1 MGPTAILEVSVAD
14 FYYGVV
20 ENIDDPLGAGRVKV
34 RVHGIHPMSKQQT
47 PTEDLPWASPLHP
60 TTSPAKAGVGFGGV
74 GVVVGSD
81 VMVVFRDQG
90 HFQQPIILGTLPGLH
105 AGEEG
110 SSIQAA
116 KDGTPRE
123 SDLGRL
129 ATGNLT
135 DKTIIK
141 TKNDSVT
148 KTEGDLVISEPKS
161 PYAAKYPANKTYV
174 TPGGHVIELDDTAG
188 AERIH
193 IYHKS
198 GSFSE
203 IHPDG
208 TNVVRTVGNTYS
220 INKQTLNVTV
230 GTDENVHVGGNSNE
244 FVGGNEVVN
253 IGGNQ
258 TETVKGNVSI
268 TVNGTTNVKSNGT
281 MNIESGADIH
291 MKSGGSF
298 TVNAGGDITMNG
310 STINLN

>member
-1 MGPTAILEVSVAD
+1 MSD
-14 FYYGVV
+14 FKFGIV
-20 ENIDDPLGAGRVKV
+20 EDINDPLMIGRVRV
-34 RVHGIHPMSKQQT
+34 RVEGIHSQSKQQL
-47 PTEDLPWASPLHP
+47 PTNDLPWSSPLHP
-60 TTSPAKAGVGFGGV
+60 ITSAAKTGVGFGGA
-74 GVVVGSD
+74 GVIVGSD
-81 VMVVFRDQG
+81 VMVVFRDPG
-90 HFQQPIILGTLPGLH
+90 HWQQPVVIGSLPGLH

-110 SSIQAA
+110 SSIKAG
-116 KDGTPRE
+116 KDGTARE

-135 DKTIIK
+135 DKTIVK

-148 KTEGDLVISEPKS
+148 KTDGDLAITEPKS

-174 TPGGHVIELDDTAG
+174 TPGGHVIELDDTTG

-244 FVGGNEVVN
+244 FVGGHEVVN

-281 MNIESGADIH
+281 MNIESGSDIH

-298 TVNAGGDITMNG
+298 TVNAGGDITMHG
-310 STINLN
+310 ATINLN

>member
-1 MGPTAILEVSVAD
+1 MSD
-14 FYYGVV
+14 FKFGIV
-20 ENIDDPLGAGRVKV
+20 EDIDDPLGAGRVRV
-34 RVHGIHPMSKQQT
+34 RVEGIHSQSKQQL
-47 PTEDLPWASPLHP
+47 PTTDLPWSSPLHP
-60 TTSPAKAGVGFGGV
+60 ITSAGKLGVGFGGC
-74 GVVVGSD
+74 GLIVGSD
-81 VMVVFRDQG
+81 VMVVFRDPG
-90 HFQQPIILGTLPGLH
+90 HWQQPVVIGSLPGLH
-105 AGEEG
+105 VGEEG
-110 SSIQAA
+110 SSIKAGR
-116 KDGTPRE
+116 DGTPRE

-148 KTEGDLVISEPKS
+148 KTEGDLVITEPKS
-161 PYAAKYPANKTYV
+161 PYAAKYPSNQTLT

-198 GSFSE
+198 GTFTE
-203 IHPDG
+203 VHPDG

-230 GTDENVHVGGNSNE
+230 GSDENVHVGGNVTE
-244 FVGGNEVVN
+244 LVGGNETVT
-253 IGGNQ
+253 IGGNA
-258 TETVKGNVSI
+258 TETVKGNVNI
-268 TVNGTTNVKSNGT
+268 TVTGTTTVKSQGT
-281 MNIESGADIH
+281 MNIESSSDIH

-310 STINLN
+310 ATINLN